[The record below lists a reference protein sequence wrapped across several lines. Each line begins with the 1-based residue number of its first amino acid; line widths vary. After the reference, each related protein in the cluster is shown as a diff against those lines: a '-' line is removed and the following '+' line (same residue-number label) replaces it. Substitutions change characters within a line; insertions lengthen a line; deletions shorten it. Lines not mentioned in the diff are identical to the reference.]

1 MLEHPQVLQ
10 YSSRDHA
17 HQGFIGRK
25 MHLTAGYYKSRLGE
39 LFNQGPASR
48 LHSLTSPLW
57 HCCHIHYDKEHRD
70 IIQVQC
76 ALKH

>member
-10 YSSRDHA
+10 YSSRDPH

-39 LFNQGPASR
+39 LFNQGLASR

-57 HCCHIHYDKEHRD
+57 RCRRIHYDTEQRETQFRHS
-70 IIQVQC
+70 VP
-76 ALKH
+76 